1 MSCFFIQMTV
11 VIEKRILERLRY
23 ENRYVSITFNYMLL
37 IGNAWKEVGKRANYK
52 TSSELSDQWC
62 I

>member
-23 ENRYVSITFNYMLL
+23 ENRYVSIAFNYMLL
-37 IGNAWKEVGKRANYK
+37 IGKAWKKSVKEQITKQIQN
-52 TSSELSDQWC
+52 C
-62 I
+62 